1 MSHPPPPPTGEPLGP
16 AADPAP
22 RPPAALTEREAEVVR
37 HIALG
42 YGNKEIAA
50 RLKLSIKTVETY
62 KSRAMGKIG
71 IKSRV
76 ALVQY
81 AIGRGWLTRTEP
93 EESPPASG

>member
-1 MSHPPPPPTGEPLGP
+1 MSHPPPPPTGGP
-16 AADPAP
+16 PDPAP
-22 RPPAALTEREAEVVR
+22 ALTEREAEVVR

-62 KSRAMGKIG
+62 KSRAMDKLG

-76 ALVQY
+76 ALVRY
-81 AIGRGWLTRTEP
+81 AIGRGWLAQVEP
-93 EESPPASG
+93 PDPPPALG